1 MLTSCSLQTSSAI
14 ARSRSGVN
22 THFFYRMDGKEGDTF
37 NLCTMTEGS
46 ILSMSSWLQVNMSRL
61 LLRKVVSAWR
71 TVGLVR
77 FRFWLFGQA
86 WSRQEAPLRDSL
98 RAPSLS
104 GVLLY
109 SWLKGGHPF
118 PSWLCSI
125 RGRQPDFRIAL
136 PLHSR

>member
-109 SWLKGGHPF
+109 SLPRGGRPF
-118 PSWLCSI
+118 PSWPRNI
-125 RGRQPDFRIAL
+125 RVQPFDFLIIFPLRIQ
-136 PLHSR
+136 